1 MSLDPALLRA
11 VHVVGVVLW
20 IGGVSFVTTIL
31 LPAVR
36 REHSP
41 ERRLAAFHRIE
52 RTFAWQARFTVLLTG
67 LSGLGLV
74 QAFDLWD
81 RFKQPAAYWWM
92 HAMVLVWL
100 LFSLM
105 LYVIEPLIL
114 DRLLARAR
122 PGPAFNLVQA
132 LHWVLLAISLV
143 TTAGAVAGAHGF
155 G

>member
-1 MSLDPALLRA
+1 MTVDPAVLRA
-11 VHVVGVVLW
+11 VHVAGVVLW

-31 LPAVR
+31 LPAIR
-36 REHSP
+36 REHP
-41 ERRLAAFHRIE
+41 APQRLAAFHRIE
-52 RTFAWQARFTVLLTG
+52 RSFAWQARFTVLITG

-81 RFKQPAAYWWM
+81 RFRQPATYWWM

-122 PGPAFNLVQA
+122 PGLAFNAVQA
-132 LHWVLLAISLV
+132 LHWVLLGLSLA
-143 TTAGAVAGAHGF
+143 TTAGVVAGAHGF